1 MSEPGV
7 EAIVRPEAFVARH
20 SSRLASGAEVLDV
33 ACGRGR
39 HSMLLARSGCR
50 VLALDRSPDC
60 VASIAAAAAAEGLS
74 IAAVEADV
82 ERMSLL
88 PAGFDAIVNT
98 LFLHR
103 PLFGDFQRALRPGG
117 ILFFGTFTTDHADVL
132 GKDRPGRR
140 FLLEPGELRAAF
152 PGLVVEHYDEAI
164 ADGRA
169 MATLVARKPAGMT
182 E

>member
-1 MSEPGV
+1 MSEPGR

-20 SSRLASGAEVLDV
+20 SSRLAAGAEVLDV
-33 ACGRGR
+33 ACGGGR

-50 VLALDRSPDC
+50 VLALDRSPDR
-60 VASIAAAAAAEGLS
+60 VASLAGAAVAEGLS

-88 PAGFDAIVNT
+88 PARFDAIVNT

-103 PLFGDFQRALRPGG
+103 PLFGEYQRALRPGG
-117 ILFFGTFTTDHADVL
+117 LLFFGTFTTDHADVL
-132 GKDRPGRR
+132 GQDRPGRR

-152 PGLVVEHYDEAI
+152 PDLVVEHYEEAI
-164 ADGRA
+164 LDGRA
-169 MATLVARKPAGMT
+169 MATLVACRPAGMT